1 MDTEEFESRLPF
13 WMRELH
19 KIQEEIKKEKQ
30 QSVATD
36 DMVGAS
42 CENK

>member
-1 MDTEEFESRLPF
+1 MKQDILDRLPS

-36 DMVGAS
+36 TRTGAQNG
-42 CENK
+42 NK

>member
-1 MDTEEFESRLPF
+1 MKQDILERLPS
-13 WMRELH
+13 WMQELH

-36 DMVGAS
+36 DKAGTS
-42 CENK
+42 CGNK